1 MGFWKRRVS
10 MEGHGSMAPE
20 VQRQRLWER
29 AIHRLQGVLPSDSP
43 SWVLNEA
50 FDLRNDLVWLD
61 VVMRVG
67 PRWVKRRY
75 RYDGEVDVL
84 YFSGEVSFPE
94 AALDQL
100 PAERMIW
107 PSHPLSRLSTLSAS
121 PNN

>member
-10 MEGHGSMAPE
+10 MEEQESMTPE
-20 VQRQRLWER
+20 ARRQRLWEQ
-29 AIHRLQGVLPSDSP
+29 AIRRLQATLPSDSP
-43 SWVLNEA
+43 SWVLNET
-50 FDLRNDLVWLD
+50 FDLQNDVMWLD

-84 YFSGEVSFPE
+84 YFSGEVPFPE
-94 AALDQL
+94 TALDQL

-107 PSHPLSRLSTLSAS
+107 PSHPLSRLSTLAA
-121 PNN
+121 